1 MYYTY
6 NLTYFRTNFGF
17 PWESHKFHW
26 IWTVAPGAKDSLGPE
41 GVDFV
46 TRGASHHAWQKH
58 LCSYRSYRVKQSKSD
73 FFWRCFEFEDPM
85 TQCTVSLFHL
95 SFSVCRVSNPKHTM
109 AATFWCRSW
118 KFTLLPMV
126 PGLHSQDIPR
136 RWDILEPFLEPEK
149 SCRWIQLTIWLFNIA
164 MENPQNKW
172 RYLAGKIIYFYG
184 PSISHGYVSHNQRV
198 DDPTVRK
205 GQILPGICAKSKVL
219 HKQKTAN
226 PWLFE
231 WKKWWETRGL
241 GWIRVPNLWTNI
253 DKPFCA

>member
-1 MYYTY
+1 MYC
-6 NLTYFRTNFGF
+6 
-17 PWESHKFHW
+17 KF
-26 IWTVAPGAKDSLGPE
+26 ISP
-41 GVDFV
+41 
-46 TRGASHHAWQKH
+46 
-58 LCSYRSYRVKQSKSD
+58 
-73 FFWRCFEFEDPM
+73 FF
-85 TQCTVSLFHL
+85 QCMS
-95 SFSVCRVSNPKHTM
+95 CSNPKHTIGSHILVSQLKIHT
-109 AATFWCRSW
+109 AAHGAWPAFPRHSSALGH
-118 KFTLLPMV
+118 FGTL
-126 PGLHSQDIPR
+126 
-136 RWDILEPFLEPEK
+136 LEPEK

-231 WKKWWETRGL
+231 WEKMMRNKG
-241 GWIRVPNLWTNI
+241 IRM
-253 DKPFCA
+253 D